1 MSVKILREADSTI
14 PSEVLEF
21 AKKIDF
27 DDLSNLVSKH
37 VNAGSSIK
45 LVPGEIRKGYS
56 GYYIPAESE
65 DVRDKC
71 GIMSEVFDSVVIDL
85 FNSSI
90 TTDKNTGELYFWC
103 TPHFSYHLKEGGSN
117 GVEICTA
124 IFTERNGWVIR

>member
-65 DVRDKC
+65 EVRDKC
-71 GIMSEVFDSVVIDL
+71 GIMSGVFKSVKVDL
-85 FNSSI
+85 FNSAV
-90 TTDKNTGELYFWC
+90 TTDKDTGEMFFWC
-103 TPHFSYHLKEGGSN
+103 TPHFSFDMKEGGSN
-117 GVEICTA
+117 GIKICTA
-124 IFTERNGWVIR
+124 IFTEKDGWNIR